1 MSKLYKHRA
10 WLPLSKLA
18 ATWAPELEF
27 DQDELASLL
36 MKKMFGGEVDNLE
49 PDPEL
54 NGSNRGVFVIDPET
68 REVLPVRG
76 RLVLHHLTNNPDHT
90 VAKSSQAF
98 YQRDLVGLTRQA
110 TLKLAAALDWPPPSY
125 WQPPSRPTKTAT
137 EKTKQVFQ
145 ALVEECRAREQR
157 MNRTDAYRALKALGA
172 KTSQRHF
179 LSAIWTP
186 LAPEDWQ
193 RPGNIAKGRRA
204 DPDTIIAALKRC
216 TN

>member
-1 MSKLYKHRA
+1 MSKLYKHHA

-49 PDPEL
+49 PDPKL

-125 WQPPSRPTKTAT
+125 WQPPSLPHQGHVSLHDLRMFLNKPDIKDLSRPKQQDLARTHFAPKRVRRSLFRIAAADQPRLAGLKPTK
-137 EKTKQVFQ
+137 
-145 ALVEECRAREQR
+145 
-157 MNRTDAYRALKALGA
+157 
-172 KTSQRHF
+172 
-179 LSAIWTP
+179 
-186 LAPEDWQ
+186 
-193 RPGNIAKGRRA
+193 
-204 DPDTIIAALKRC
+204 
-216 TN
+216 

>member
-1 MSKLYKHRA
+1 MSKLYKHLA

-76 RLVLHHLTNNPDHT
+76 LLVRHHLTNNPDHT
-90 VAKSSQAF
+90 VAQSSQAF
-98 YQRDLVGLTRQA
+98 YQRDLVGLTRSA

-125 WQPPSRPTKTAT
+125 WQPPSLSHQGYVSLNDIRMFLNKPDIRDLPRRKQEDSARRHFAPKRVSRDRFRHAAAEQPRAPGRKPTK
-137 EKTKQVFQ
+137 
-145 ALVEECRAREQR
+145 
-157 MNRTDAYRALKALGA
+157 
-172 KTSQRHF
+172 
-179 LSAIWTP
+179 
-186 LAPEDWQ
+186 
-193 RPGNIAKGRRA
+193 
-204 DPDTIIAALKRC
+204 
-216 TN
+216 